1 MDHKIDWVELR
12 RNWRSQWLAS
22 IQQFADIETQRK
34 KWLDPANTNPH
45 WSFIE
50 YMCCYFDDIGLNDG
64 GLGYEGWV
72 LEGLATRDEVEA
84 VQRFHALA
92 DAYKAPNGDDY
103 DDKAILEDPQ
113 WADVVGAAKEAQQR
127 LAQLITDP
135 AELKLLLEP

>member
-1 MDHKIDWVELR
+1 MEDKTDWVELR
-12 RNWRSQWLAS
+12 RNWRSQWLVS

-34 KWLDPANTNPH
+34 KWLDPTNTNPH

-50 YMCCYFDDIGLNDG
+50 YMCCYFDDIGLNNG

-92 DAYKAPNGDDY
+92 DAYRAPNGDDY

-113 WADVVGAAKEAQQR
+113 WADVVGAAREAQQR

>member
-1 MDHKIDWVELR
+1 MEDKTDWVELR

-34 KWLDPANTNPH
+34 KWLDPTNTNPH

-92 DAYKAPNGDDY
+92 DAYNAPNGDDY
-103 DDKAILEDPQ
+103 DDKSVLEDPQ
-113 WADVVGAAKEAQQR
+113 WADVVGAAREAQQR